1 MRKYRNC
8 AEQAKAKEEAEKAKV
23 LETITNINSDF
34 RIQCITCGFTFNGEN
49 NLKEHVKQYHE
60 CKLTIRQ
67 SINLEKVETEN
78 DCVNCEK
85 IFEKKK

>member
-1 MRKYRNC
+1 M
-8 AEQAKAKEEAEKAKV
+8 
-23 LETITNINSDF
+23 
-34 RIQCITCGFTFNGEN
+34 
-49 NLKEHVKQYHE
+49 KQYHE

-85 IFEKKK
+85 IFEKKNNLEAHEKMCLGNTGTKKRQKKRPGNKETKILSQETDSSSCDF